1 MTAFAARVLYS
12 TCSQAKRPL
21 AEAHDRLIL
30 ASFSLHHPSHHSR
43 TVFHPSILS
52 IPFPN
57 FLFPFLFLIFR
68 VDLS

>member
-12 TCSQAKRPL
+12 
-21 AEAHDRLIL
+21 EAHDRLIL

-68 VDLS
+68 VDIS